1 LDERLLAQ
9 KREPNPRQL
18 MQLQQQ
24 QGGAAATAGGSRAIC
39 SVNQASLEV
48 WVRECGGAVGEG
60 MLSPSDQMNKRR
72 DGVEGY
78 ALYGRTQ
85 V

>member
-1 LDERLLAQ
+1 MSLDERLLAQ

-39 SVNQASLEV
+39 SVHQASLEV
-48 WVRECGGAVGEG
+48 WVREWG
-60 MLSPSDQMNKRR
+60 LSLIHISEPTRP
-72 DGVEGY
+72 Y
-78 ALYGRTQ
+78 
-85 V
+85 